1 MMTTTRPQTKTHGF
15 SIRKWMGALIYFLIY
30 NIDEL
35 AYIVNIFPSP
45 DVLWKQTTA
54 AAGEFFWR
62 ARSIMSL
69 LGSSLAR
76 LFRGLSPTFASSAG
90 TKLAIVGGVL
100 AFLVLP
106 NYVMFFTQQI
116 KL

>member
-1 MMTTTRPQTKTHGF
+1 MTANRSETKTNAF
-15 SIRKWMGALIYFLIY
+15 SIRKWMGAIIYFLIY

-45 DVLWKQTTA
+45 DVLWKQSTA
-54 AAGEFFWR
+54 AAGELFWR
-62 ARSIMSL
+62 ARSIANL
-69 LGSSLAR
+69 LGLSLGR
-76 LFRGLSPTFASSAG
+76 LFRGLSPTFASSGA
-90 TKLAIVGGVL
+90 TKLFIVGGVL
-100 AFLVLP
+100 VFLVLP